1 MTRNFAAEFDS
12 ESVVVGA
19 AAVGSEEGFS
29 AADFDFELIVAVEQ
43 YSEIE
48 QDSAF
53 ADVVCELGL

>member
-1 MTRNFAAEFDS
+1 MTQNFAAEFDS
-12 ESVVVGA
+12 ESVVGA